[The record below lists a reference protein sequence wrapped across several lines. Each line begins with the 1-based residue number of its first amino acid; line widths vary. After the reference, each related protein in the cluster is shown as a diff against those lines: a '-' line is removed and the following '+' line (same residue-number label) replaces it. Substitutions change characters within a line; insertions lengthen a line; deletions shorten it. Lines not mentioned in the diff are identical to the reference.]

1 MPSPKPTGEIPRLF
15 YRYGLLHEILRICE
29 YNLRK
34 DMIVHKVNNKMSNQE
49 KGRTLYDLCWYPAA
63 SYSPGTCPSKYHP
76 RKGA

>member
-1 MPSPKPTGEIPRLF
+1 MDYCT
-15 YRYGLLHEILRICE
+15 RYYAFESTIYG
-29 YNLRK
+29 K
-34 DMIVHKVNNKMSNQE
+34 DMIVQKRNSKMSHKE